1 MICVVYSTFRESN
14 PKPSESG
21 SMKLRDYLHFNR
33 IKKQDM
39 ASQIGVSREYFS
51 NIVNEKNIP
60 SVKLAQK
67 IQQVTGG
74 QVSAMELLMLDVGHK
89 VEEKLV

>member
-1 MICVVYSTFRESN
+1 
-14 PKPSESG
+14 
-21 SMKLRDYLHFNR
+21 MKLRDYLHFNR